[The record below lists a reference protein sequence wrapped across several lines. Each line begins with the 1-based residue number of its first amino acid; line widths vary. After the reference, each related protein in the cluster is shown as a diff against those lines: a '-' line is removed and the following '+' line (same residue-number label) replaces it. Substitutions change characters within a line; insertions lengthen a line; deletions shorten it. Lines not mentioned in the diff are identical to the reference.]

1 MDKVL
6 EKWNSVLQG
15 LHKKLGTLRFT
26 CHPEFRR
33 LGMGGLWSKQTVGL
47 DKSASSGFP
56 KKPSLNKVESR

>member
-33 LGMGGLWSKQTVGL
+33 LGMGGSMEQADSGTRQISELWV
-47 DKSASSGFP
+47 P
-56 KKPSLNKVESR
+56 